1 MHVLLAN
8 TNAVNSNALST
19 GKIKILRLESEITNK
34 RIYASKILLVLSVS
48 DHSTDPGN
56 TAKTDEILP

>member
-19 GKIKILRLESEITNK
+19 GKIEILRIESEITKK

-48 DHSTDPGN
+48 DHPTDPGN